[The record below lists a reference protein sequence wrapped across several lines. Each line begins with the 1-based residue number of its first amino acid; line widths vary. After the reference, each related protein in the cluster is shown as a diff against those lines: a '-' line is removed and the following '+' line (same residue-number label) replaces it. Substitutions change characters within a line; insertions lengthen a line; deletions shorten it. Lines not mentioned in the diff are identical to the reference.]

1 MYSASRGEHPD
12 DLGEYPRLVRGEIE
26 HAVRDNDI
34 HRPIFHGK
42 LLDVALAH
50 LYVVVPSCSYIP
62 ARAFQHLVRHVHTDH
77 PAFRAHL
84 RSGQQQ
90 VYSRPATQVQN
101 CLTNLEVTERNGVPT
116 AKGVLDRVLGQSLQA
131 GSFVART
138 LRHNPLPIGV
148 RTAAG
153 TAAPSFTGPADRTR
167 VRL

>member
-1 MYSASRGEHPD
+1 MCIRDRCPHRSLGPPGLPSA
-12 DLGEYPRLVRGEIE
+12 
-26 HAVRDNDI
+26 
-34 HRPIFHGK
+34 
-42 LLDVALAH
+42 
-50 LYVVVPSCSYIP
+50 
-62 ARAFQHLVRHVHTDH
+62 
-77 PAFRAHL
+77 
-84 RSGQQQ
+84 
-90 VYSRPATQVQN
+90 RPAAGLFPPRNQVQN

-138 LRHNPLPIGV
+138 LHHNPLPTGV